1 MIVIC
6 RIQARFD
13 AGCLLSGLLRSYH
26 SEQMAR
32 LVPIVCLTLC
42 ALGARADD
50 DRLKSDLQIAAAEV
64 QRETRGKILSATKIE
79 SGRRAVF
86 RIKVLTEEGQVRVI
100 QIPERRVERVR
111 REAVADAAVDRAAT
125 ADQKDSEEPEN

>member
-1 MIVIC
+1 
-6 RIQARFD
+6 
-13 AGCLLSGLLRSYH
+13 
-26 SEQMAR
+26 MAR

-111 REAVADAAVDRAAT
+111 REAVADAADDRAAT

>member
-1 MIVIC
+1 
-6 RIQARFD
+6 
-13 AGCLLSGLLRSYH
+13 
-26 SEQMAR
+26 MAR
-32 LVPIVCLTLC
+32 LVTFVCLMLC
-42 ALGARADD
+42 ALGAQADD

-100 QIPERRVERVR
+100 QIPERRIERVR
-111 REAVADAAVDRAAT
+111 REAVAGASDRDEPP
-125 ADQKDSEEPEN
+125 ADQKQSEDPEK

>member
-1 MIVIC
+1 M
-6 RIQARFD
+6 ARFV
-13 AGCLLSGLLRSYH
+13 L
-26 SEQMAR
+26 
-32 LVPIVCLTLC
+32 IVCLLLC
-42 ALGARADD
+42 ASGAQADD

-86 RIKVLTEEGQVRVI
+86 RIKVLTEDGQVRVI

-111 REAVADAAVDRAAT
+111 REAGASTAETKPAP
-125 ADQKDSEEPEN
+125 ADQEQTEEPED

>member
-1 MIVIC
+1 
-6 RIQARFD
+6 
-13 AGCLLSGLLRSYH
+13 
-26 SEQMAR
+26 MAR

-42 ALGARADD
+42 AFGAQADD

-86 RIKVLTEEGQVRVI
+86 RIKVLTEDGQVRVI
-100 QIPERRVERVR
+100 QIPERRIERAR
-111 REAVADAAVDRAAT
+111 RDGAAGTIEAKEAP
-125 ADQKDSEEPEN
+125 ADQKQIEEPED

>member
-1 MIVIC
+1 
-6 RIQARFD
+6 
-13 AGCLLSGLLRSYH
+13 
-26 SEQMAR
+26 MAR
-32 LVPIVCLTLC
+32 LVPLVCLALC

-86 RIKVLTEEGQVRVI
+86 RIKVLTEDGQVRVI
-100 QIPERRVERVR
+100 QIPERRVERAR
-111 REAVADAAVDRAAT
+111 REAGAAAT
-125 ADQKDSEEPEN
+125 EQREAPADSKSIEEPED